1 MDSCLLPSIT
11 PYSIIRWCIIWLF
24 VISSA
29 HLSAQPTK
37 QWDKT
42 FGGSGNDVLSIT
54 LPTAD
59 GGYLLCGVSYSSA
72 GGDKTQ
78 PNWGEG
84 DYWIVKIGKDGIK
97 QWDKTFGTTDNDVFK
112 SVIATPDGGYLLGGT
127 AYAFLNG
134 DKTKFGNMWLLKID
148 ANGNKLWDKAYGGN
162 SGFSDMISTADGGYL
177 LGGTTASGIGGDK
190 TQPSRGGYDYWIIKI
205 DANGIK
211 QWDKA
216 FGGNQSDQLI
226 KLVASVD
233 GGYLLG
239 GKSVSGI
246 NGDKTEPSR
255 DGSTTFDYWIVKID
269 ANGTKQWDKTYG
281 GVSTDELSALITTP
295 DGGYLLGGTSS
306 SHSTGDKTQPSRGAS
321 DYWIVKIGKDGTKQ
335 WDKTFGGKYVESLG
349 AVVSTP
355 DGGYLIGGYS
365 NSYSGGDL
373 TDPGKSVPRISD
385 FWLVKVN
392 ANGAK
397 QWDKMY
403 GGLSNEY
410 LFTLVTTSDKG
421 YLLGGTSAS
430 NIGVD
435 KTQPSQGNNDYWIVK
450 LIECTLPARCVS
462 IISIVKTK

>member
-84 DYWIVKIGKDGIK
+84 DYWIVKIGKDGI
-97 QWDKTFGTTDNDVFK
+97 
-112 SVIATPDGGYLLGGT
+112 
-127 AYAFLNG
+127 
-134 DKTKFGNMWLLKID
+134 
-148 ANGNKLWDKAYGGN
+148 
-162 SGFSDMISTADGGYL
+162 
-177 LGGTTASGIGGDK
+177 
-190 TQPSRGGYDYWIIKI
+190 
-205 DANGIK
+205 
-211 QWDKA
+211 
-216 FGGNQSDQLI
+216 
-226 KLVASVD
+226 
-233 GGYLLG
+233 
-239 GKSVSGI
+239 
-246 NGDKTEPSR
+246 
-255 DGSTTFDYWIVKID
+255 
-269 ANGTKQWDKTYG
+269 
-281 GVSTDELSALITTP
+281 
-295 DGGYLLGGTSS
+295 
-306 SHSTGDKTQPSRGAS
+306 
-321 DYWIVKIGKDGTKQ
+321 KQ